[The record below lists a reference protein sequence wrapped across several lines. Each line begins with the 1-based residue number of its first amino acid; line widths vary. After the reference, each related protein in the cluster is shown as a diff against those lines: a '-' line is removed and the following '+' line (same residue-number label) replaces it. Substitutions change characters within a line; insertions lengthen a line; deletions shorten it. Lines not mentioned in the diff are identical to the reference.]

1 MTMAAGANLDQIALR
16 DTNQTTGRRWIHN
29 ATESISLFVSGAKA
43 KIADTFKIIAAKG
56 NIQMQAQDGE
66 IAATAQKDVTITSV
80 NGKVIIQAPQEILLA
95 AGGGYI
101 RIGANIEMHNP
112 GKQSQKAAGFSLS
125 GPESMPPALPEL
137 PAVSGQPF
145 NKKFVMT
152 GFDHK
157 PTEGA
162 LIKLFDPEKK
172 EVVWQSNLA
181 ADGSSDP
188 LPEKQSLDRYTAVA
202 GFKESSFFFYDEHTT
217 EGEDPRAEKF
227 EDDHGDQ

>member
-1 MTMAAGANLDQIALR
+1 
-16 DTNQTTGRRWIHN
+16 
-29 ATESISLFVSGAKA
+29 
-43 KIADTFKIIAAKG
+43 
-56 NIQMQAQDGE
+56 
-66 IAATAQKDVTITSV
+66 
-80 NGKVIIQAPQEILLA
+80 
-95 AGGGYI
+95 
-101 RIGANIEMHNP
+101 
-112 GKQSQKAAGFSLS
+112 
-125 GPESMPPALPEL
+125 
-137 PAVSGQPF
+137 
-145 NKKFVMT
+145 MT